1 MPEKWESFVD
11 HLKDTNGV
19 LAKGELK
26 TLVSL
31 AKIDSDEFVKKQG
44 VKLERY
50 LNQLALGEITP
61 EEFKGY
67 VADLQTLTGI
77 QSLKMQ
83 VAAKASAQRLCKG
96 IEDIILNGLM
106 RLLPS

>member
-1 MPEKWESFVD
+1 MPEKWETFVD
-11 HLKDTNGV
+11 KLKDTNGV
-19 LAKGELK
+19 LAKAELK
-26 TLVSL
+26 ALVSG
-31 AKIDSDEFVKKQG
+31 AKTDSDEFIKKQG

-67 VADLQTLTGI
+67 VADLRTLTEI

-83 VAAKASAQRLCKG
+83 VAAKASAQRLCQG
-96 IEDIILNGLM
+96 IEDMILNGLV
-106 RLLPS
+106 RLL